1 MNGEKPTS
9 DVNAMPD
16 LKKWRDTYFRVDYLV
31 ALITFLMEIVMFV
44 LLGSMGLIKESTSVY
59 LLLYLILPTLM
70 NTAILLAARTF
81 RKRFSEED
89 MRQND
94 IPILALVLIC
104 TVISVTHCAFF
115 NTLSIF
121 CIPVFMTTV
130 FGEKKLCRKIT
141 YISICSIILATVKH
155 YFTAGDPSG
164 RVWYFPE
171 CLLAVAL
178 VLIVERVALT
188 LLTMLEGQKSQLID
202 YAETSREAHKREKA
216 ANEAKS
222 VFLANMSHEIRTPIN
237 AILGM
242 NEMILRE
249 NESEQIAEYADN
261 IQSAGNLL
269 LSLINDVLDI
279 SKVESGKLD
288 IVETVYETSSFLH
301 DSCNMIAERAS
312 KKGLE
317 LRIACDFNL
326 PCRLLG
332 DEFRIRQIVTNL
344 LSNAVKYTETGSVTL
359 TVEGRQTREQ
369 FFLVVTVED
378 TGMGIKEENIDD
390 LFSQFARFNLEKSR
404 NIEGTGLGLAI
415 TKQLLDLM
423 LGEVKVESTYG
434 EGSVFTVTIPQKIV
448 DDAPIGDFLKQYR
461 DVSKENSEYRQSFEA
476 SKAKILVVDDVT
488 VNLKV
493 IVNLLKKTKV
503 QVDTAESGARC
514 IEMAAEKQYD
524 IIFMDHM
531 MPEMDGVETYQ
542 KMKEMKDSPN
552 ARTPVIMLTANA
564 ISGVKEEYLS
574 YGFVDYL
581 SKPVRGDKLE
591 RMILH
596 YLPEDKI
603 DFRK

>member
-1 MNGEKPTS
+1 MRGEKPVS
-9 DVNAMPD
+9 DVNTMPD
-16 LKKWRDTYFRVDYLV
+16 LKKWQDIYFRVDYLV
-31 ALITFLMEIVMFV
+31 ALITCLMEIIMFAF
-44 LLGSMGLIKESTSVY
+44 LGCMGLIKESTGVY
-59 LLLYLILPTLM
+59 LLLYLILPTLI
-70 NTAILLAARTF
+70 NILILFAAGTF
-81 RKRFSEED
+81 RKRLSEED
-89 MRQND
+89 VRQND

-130 FGEKKLCRKIT
+130 FGDKKLCRKIT
-141 YISICSIILATVKH
+141 IISVCSIIAATVKH
-155 YFTAGDPSG
+155 YFTAGDPGG

-171 CLLAVAL
+171 CLLAVA
-178 VLIVERVALT
+178 VVIIVERVALT
-188 LLTMLEGQKSQLID
+188 LLSMLERQKNQLIN

-249 NESEQIAEYADN
+249 NDNEQIAEYADN
-261 IQSAGNLL
+261 IQSAGSLL

-288 IVETVYETSSFLH
+288 IVESPYETSSFLH
-301 DSCNMIAERAS
+301 DSCSMIAERAS

-344 LSNAVKYTETGSVTL
+344 LSNAVKYTEKGSVTF

-378 TGMGIKEENIDD
+378 TGMGIKEENIGE
-390 LFSQFARFNLEKSR
+390 LFSQFTRFNLEKSR
-404 NIEGTGLGLAI
+404 HIEGTGLGLAI
-415 TKQLLDLM
+415 TKQLLELM
-423 LGEVKVESTYG
+423 QGEIKVESTYG
-434 EGSVFTVTIPQKIV
+434 EGSVFTVTIPQQIV
-448 DDAPIGDFLKQYR
+448 DDAPIGDFLQQYR
-461 DVSKENSEYRQSFEA
+461 DATRENRKYQQSFEA
-476 SKAKILVVDDVT
+476 ANAKILVVDDVT

-493 IVNLLKKTKV
+493 IVNLLKKTKI
-503 QVDTAESGARC
+503 QVDTAESGAQC
-514 IEMAAEKQYD
+514 IKMAAEKPYD

-552 ARTPVIMLTANA
+552 AHTPVIMLTANA
-564 ISGVKEEYLS
+564 INGVKEEYLS

-591 RMILH
+591 RMILN

-603 DFRK
+603 DFCK

>member
-1 MNGEKPTS
+1 
-9 DVNAMPD
+9 MPD
-16 LKKWRDTYFRVDYLV
+16 LKKWRDLYFKVDYSV
-31 ALITFLMEIVMFV
+31 AAATFILEIIMFV
-44 LLGSMGLIKESTSVY
+44 FLDYMNLIKESIGVY
-59 LLLYLILPTLM
+59 LLLYLVIPTVLNILIIFIAGL
-70 NTAILLAARTF
+70 F

-89 MRQND
+89 KRQND
-94 IPILALVLIC
+94 IAILALVLIC

-121 CIPVFMTTV
+121 CIPIFMTTV

-141 YISICSIILATVKH
+141 FVSILSIIGATVKH
-155 YFTAGDPSG
+155 YFTAGNPDG

-171 CLLAVAL
+171 CLLAVTL
-178 VLIVERVALT
+178 VVIVERVSLKLLDMLDKQKHT
-188 LLTMLEGQKSQLID
+188 LMDL
-202 YAETSREAHKREKA
+202 AETSKEAHRREKA

-249 NESEQIAEYADN
+249 NENQQIAEYADS

-288 IVETVYETSSFLH
+288 IVETPYEISSLLH
-301 DSCNMIAERAS
+301 DSCSMIGERAS

-317 LRIACDFNL
+317 FRIACDFNL
-326 PCRLLG
+326 PGRLLG

-344 LSNAVKYTETGSVTL
+344 LSNAVKYTEKGSVTFS
-359 TVEGRQTREQ
+359 VEGRQKEED
-369 FFLVVTVED
+369 FFLVITVED
-378 TGMGIKEENIDD
+378 TGMGIREEDMKD
-390 LFSQFARFNLEKSR
+390 LFSQFTRFHLEKNR
-404 NIEGTGLGLAI
+404 HIEGTGLGLAI

-423 LGEVKVESTYG
+423 HGEISVESTYG

-448 DDAPIGDFLKQYR
+448 DAAPVGDFLKHYR
-461 DVSKENSEYRQSFEA
+461 DVTRDNRAYQQRFEA
-476 SKAKILVVDDVT
+476 KNAKILVVDDVA

-493 IVNLLKKTKV
+493 IENLLKKTKV
-503 QVDTAESGARC
+503 QVDTAESGAAC
-514 IEMAAEKQYD
+514 IEMASKKQYD

-531 MPEMDGVETYQ
+531 MPEMDGVETY
-542 KMKEMKDSPN
+542 KRMKEQKDSPN
-552 ARTPVIMLTANA
+552 AATPVIMLTANA
-564 ISGVKEEYLS
+564 ISGVKEEYLKD
-574 YGFVDYL
+574 GFVDYL

-591 RMILH
+591 RMILQ
-596 YLPEDKI
+596 YLPEEKI
-603 DFRK
+603 DRNESYE

>member
-1 MNGEKPTS
+1 M
-9 DVNAMPD
+9 DQNAMPD
-16 LKKWRDTYFRVDYLV
+16 LKKWRDIYFRVGYLV
-31 ALITFLMEIVMFV
+31 VLITCLIEIVMFV
-44 LLGSMGLIKESTSVY
+44 FLDYMGLIKERTGVY
-59 LLLYLILPTLM
+59 LLLYLIFPTLM
-70 NTAILLAARTF
+70 NLAILFAAGLF
-81 RKRFSEED
+81 RKHLSEED
-89 MRQND
+89 IRQNH
-94 IPILALVLIC
+94 IPILALALIC

-130 FGEKKLCRKIT
+130 FGEKKLCREIT
-141 YISICSIILATVKH
+141 LISVCGIILATVKH
-155 YFTAGDPSG
+155 YFTAGDPDG

-178 VLIVERVALT
+178 VCIVAQVALT
-188 LLTMLEGQKSQLID
+188 LLNMLEGQKNQLIN
-202 YAETSREAHKREKA
+202 YAENAKEAHRREKA

-249 NESEQIAEYADN
+249 SKNQQIMEYADN
-261 IQSAGNLL
+261 IQSAGGLL

-288 IVETVYETSSFLH
+288 IVETAYEMSSFLH
-301 DSCNMIAERAS
+301 DCCSMIADRAS

-317 LRIACDFNL
+317 FRIACDFGL

-332 DEFRIRQIVTNL
+332 DEFRIRQIITNL
-344 LSNAVKYTETGSVTL
+344 LSNAVKYTETGSVTFS
-359 TVEGRQTREQ
+359 VEGRQTREQ

-378 TGMGIKEENIDD
+378 TGIGIKEENIGD
-390 LFSQFARFNLEKSR
+390 LFSQFTRFNLEKNR
-404 NIEGTGLGLAI
+404 HIEGTGLGLAI

-423 LGEVKVESTYG
+423 HGEISVESVYG
-434 EGSVFTVTIPQKIV
+434 EGSTFTVIIPQQIV
-448 DDAPIGDFLKQYR
+448 DDVPIGDFLKQYQ
-461 DVSKENSEYRQSFEA
+461 DAVKENTEYHQSFEA
-476 SKAKILVVDDVT
+476 SSAKILVVDDVT
-488 VNLKV
+488 MNLKV
-493 IVNLLKKTKV
+493 IENLLKKTKI
-503 QVDTAESGARC
+503 QVDTAESGVQC
-514 IEMAAEKQYD
+514 MQMTAEKEYD
-524 IIFMDHM
+524 LIFMDHM

-542 KMKEMKDSPN
+542 KMKERKDSPN
-552 ARTPVIMLTANA
+552 AHTPVIMLTANA

-591 RMILH
+591 RMILY
-596 YLPEDKI
+596 YLPEEKI